1 MNEISKKDTNSMM
14 IEGKSFEYLPY
25 EPKMNPS
32 DPDSLNIKRTI
43 VISFAFLTVLMAW
56 SFFNFKV
63 PLLLDNVIGNNP
75 FKDLIKGAI
84 MAMDNFIA
92 ILLQPVFGDLS
103 DRTKSR
109 FGRRMPF
116 IIIGTLSSAIFFVMI
131 PWIRILAGLILIIFL
146 FDLAMSLYRSA
157 AIAIL
162 PDYTS
167 DRKYS
172 QASAIQQFTA
182 NMGGLIGFLLPLI
195 ISFIPNLSQQLFDAL
210 GFIII
215 SILMVVLLIIQ
226 KVIIKETPSGDK
238 IFAVSNNKLEL
249 ETSTFKVREIK
260 GSETHVKNPMLRAYK
275 DAGKIV
281 HQNKDF
287 KFFLFSVILMYLAFA
302 SVEAFFSS
310 FAIQFIGIT
319 EGEASILFIAYSG
332 PMILAAYP
340 VGYLGQKIGRKK
352 AVKVFLG
359 WMIGSIFIM
368 SVIVVP
374 LIYQNH
380 YPLLVILMLALISIP
395 WMGFITNSF
404 SILWA
409 LAPEGETGTYTGIYY
424 TFNQSAYSLAPILFG
439 GLLTLFTMFGTYRYI
454 IMFPFILICVIFA
467 LYMFFKIKGGDVAAK
482 KELIRQQVE
491 KLVEYCEF
499 RSEKAR
505 KANEMGKCE
514 ESIKI
519 LENAIL
525 EVESARNKILDF
537 APVLTEDLTKQ
548 IEMME
553 KQLKRIKE
561 NQ

>member
-1 MNEISKKDTNSMM
+1 
-14 IEGKSFEYLPY
+14 
-25 EPKMNPS
+25 
-32 DPDSLNIKRTI
+32 
-43 VISFAFLTVLMAW
+43 
-56 SFFNFKV
+56 
-63 PLLLDNVIGNNP
+63 
-75 FKDLIKGAI
+75 
-84 MAMDNFIA
+84 
-92 ILLQPVFGDLS
+92 
-103 DRTKSR
+103 
-109 FGRRMPF
+109 
-116 IIIGTLSSAIFFVMI
+116 
-131 PWIRILAGLILIIFL
+131 
-146 FDLAMSLYRSA
+146 
-157 AIAIL
+157 
-162 PDYTS
+162 
-167 DRKYS
+167 
-172 QASAIQQFTA
+172 
-182 NMGGLIGFLLPLI
+182 MGGLIGFLLPLI

-215 SILMVVLLIIQ
+215 SILMVILLIIQ
-226 KVIIKETPSGDK
+226 KLIIKETPSGNKVFEISD
-238 IFAVSNNKLEL
+238 NKLEL

-260 GSETHVKNPMLRAYK
+260 ASQTQVKNPMLRAYK
-275 DAGKIV
+275 DAGLIL
-281 HQNKDF
+281 NRDRDF

-359 WMIGSIFIM
+359 WMVGSIFIM
-368 SVIVVP
+368 GIIVVP

-380 YPLLVILMLALISIP
+380 QPLLVILMLALISIP

-439 GLLTLFTMFGTYRYI
+439 AILTFFTSFGTYRYI
-454 IMFPFILICVIFA
+454 VMFPFILICVILA
-467 LYMFFKIKGGDVAAK
+467 LYMFLKIKGGDVAAK
-482 KELIRQQVE
+482 KEMIRKKIE
-491 KLVEYCEF
+491 ELVNYCTI

-505 KANEMGKCE
+505 EANERGKCE
-514 ESIKI
+514 ESIEI

-525 EVESARNKILDF
+525 EVETARKEILDF
-537 APVLTEDLTKQ
+537 APALTEDLAEQ

-553 KQLKRIKE
+553 KQLAEIRE